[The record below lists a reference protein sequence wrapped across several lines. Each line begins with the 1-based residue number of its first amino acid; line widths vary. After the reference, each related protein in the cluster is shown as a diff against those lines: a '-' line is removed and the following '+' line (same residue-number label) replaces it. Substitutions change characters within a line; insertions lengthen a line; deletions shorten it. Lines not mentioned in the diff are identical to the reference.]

1 MIRDRQTGQ
10 VFQNDEWRR
19 WILETR
25 SASFD
30 QLTPEI
36 LETLDADPVFEGPQ
50 ATGGTV
56 YQYSQYA
63 GIEQIDDKWYTK
75 YVLGPIFE
83 TEEQETEYKTRKDQ
97 EQAIAVRQSRNQLL
111 KDTDWVAV
119 KAYETD
125 TPMTSELKAY
135 RQALRDITSQDGFP
149 WSVVWPKKS

>member
-10 VFQNDEWRR
+10 VFQNEEWRG
-19 WILETR
+19 WILETQG
-25 SASFD
+25 ASFD
-30 QLTPEI
+30 QITPEI
-36 LETLDADPVFEGPQ
+36 LETLSADPVFEGPQ

-83 TEEQETEYKTRKDQ
+83 TEEQETEYKTRKDL
-97 EQAIAVRQSRNQLL
+97 EQATAVRQSRDQLL

-125 TPMTSELKAY
+125 TPMTSDWKNY

-149 WSVVWPKKS
+149 WSVNWPKP

>member
-10 VFQNDEWRR
+10 VFQNEEWRR
-19 WILETR
+19 WILETQG
-25 SASFD
+25 ASFD
-30 QLTPEI
+30 QITPEI

-63 GIEQIDDKWYTK
+63 GVEQIDDKWYTK

-83 TEEQETEYKTRKDQ
+83 TEEQETEYKTRRDQ
-97 EQAIAVRQSRNQLL
+97 EQATVIRPSRDQLL

-119 KAYETD
+119 KAYETN
-125 TPMTSELKAY
+125 TPMSVGWKNY
-135 RQALRDITSQDGFP
+135 RQALRDITSQAGFP
-149 WSVVWPKKS
+149 WNIDWPVKQ

>member
-19 WILETR
+19 WILETQN
-25 SASFD
+25 ASFE
-30 QLTPEI
+30 QITPEI

-63 GIEQIDDKWYTK
+63 GVEQIDDKWYTK

-83 TEEQETEYKTRKDQ
+83 TEEQETEYKARKDQ
-97 EQAIAVRQSRNQLL
+97 EQAIAVRQSRDQLL

-119 KAYETD
+119 KSFETD
-125 TPMTSELKAY
+125 TPMSSEWKAY
-135 RQALRDITSQDGFP
+135 RQALRDISSQDGFP